1 MFFLVTGLE
10 SYLYCISTER
20 TENILLLRLAKMNR
34 SVLVVLCL
42 VTLSNIQLG
51 ESQCDGEV

>member
-10 SYLYCISTER
+10 SYLYCIPTER
-20 TENILLLRLAKMNR
+20 TENILLLRLAKMNM

-42 VTLSNIQLG
+42 VTLSNVQLG
-51 ESQCDGEV
+51 QSQCDGEV